1 MKPKRENDNPKLANQ
16 KNKNQK
22 SNLTFYYLIA
32 IYLGVFQFHNM
43 LQSHWH
49 GRYVCVSAVLKD
61 MQKSKILDGRSY
73 IVYLNTMTKTN
84 AFLNIQIFLL
94 KFEHSQKHS
103 FLEHCLCCGYVIIL
117 NNLNSI
123 NKIPTH

>member
-43 LQSHWH
+43 LQSHWQVRLCFSSAQ
-49 GRYVCVSAVLKD
+49 RYAK
-61 MQKSKILDGRSY
+61 K
-73 IVYLNTMTKTN
+73 
-84 AFLNIQIFLL
+84 
-94 KFEHSQKHS
+94 
-103 FLEHCLCCGYVIIL
+103 
-117 NNLNSI
+117 
-123 NKIPTH
+123 

>member
-43 LQSHWH
+43 LQSHCTMNIFGSKVSH
-49 GRYVCVSAVLKD
+49 LRRKMKVFRYELLTFH
-61 MQKSKILDGRSY
+61 KIAMALLSY
-73 IVYLNTMTKTN
+73 NHLT
-84 AFLNIQIFLL
+84 
-94 KFEHSQKHS
+94 
-103 FLEHCLCCGYVIIL
+103 
-117 NNLNSI
+117 
-123 NKIPTH
+123 